1 MLWVIGVSS
10 IYYRRSL
17 LGFIDWLV
25 SWRFSSIH
33 IKIILRQKFKSCG
46 INSIRKILIWEIFKL
61 TFKTEFAEEGLP
73 LRAAPLSLWV
83 LELWIANQIF
93 IITTEPGHIVLL
105 SCYFCQKTIS
115 AASLRR
121 HCPLTLLW
129 SLLRRFWHRLF
140 EALSDSNVC
149 STVSRRRL
157 GRLHCT
163 ITTTAKSMRIGTLA
177 AARVPIS
184 KISVESNKN
193 TYDPD
198 SSFDTLVPMLCC
210 AKLLQ

>member
-33 IKIILRQKFKSCG
+33 IKIIIRQKFKSCG

-61 TFKTEFAEEGLP
+61 TFKSELAEEGLP

-83 LELWIANQIF
+83 LELRIANQIF
-93 IITTEPGHIVLL
+93 VTAKPGHIVLL
-105 SCYFCQKTIS
+105 SCYFRQKAIPT
-115 AASLRR
+115 ASLRR

-163 ITTTAKSMRIGTLA
+163 ITTTAKSMWVGTLA
-177 AARVPIS
+177 ATRVPTS
-184 KISVESNKN
+184 KFQLTKRKSEKYLRSW
-193 TYDPD
+193 
-198 SSFDTLVPMLCC
+198 
-210 AKLLQ
+210 